1 MIQFHGIY
9 PIKGLVLKSQ
19 PCAKNTALT
28 QNSATF
34 RPYPGHM
41 QEETLV
47 IAVANNNNIN
57 TSLLV
62 SGLRDTRK

>member
-34 RPYPGHM
+34 RPFPGHM
-41 QEETLV
+41 QRETLV
-47 IAVANNNNIN
+47 IAVA
-57 TSLLV
+57 TSTPAYLFQG
-62 SGLRDTRK
+62 SGTHANKQ